1 MTGKLIIIEGAD
13 SSGKTTLIKGIK
25 KAIKV
30 DYVFNYSYPKEWE
43 MFQQAANARGQYVA
57 SMEIFKQ
64 LLAEGKTIICDRFHL
79 GEYAYGPVMRGYS
92 EWLAEW
98 IFTLEKSL
106 FNSFKLKMQ
115 VKLIILATIKSTK
128 IGYKNWKALLNLNKE
143 YPNTFK
149 QLEEINRRYISA
161 FIKTD
166 LPAELLGVTFELG
179 SKLTVLNK
187 ALNFIRRE
195 NPAYF

>member
-1 MTGKLIIIEGAD
+1 
-13 SSGKTTLIKGIK
+13 
-25 KAIKV
+25 
-30 DYVFNYSYPKEWE
+30 

-98 IFTLEKSL
+98 IFILEESL
-106 FNSFKLKMQ
+106 FKDPKLKAQ

-149 QLEEINRRYISA
+149 QLEEINLRYISA
-161 FIKTD
+161 FVKTD
-166 LPAELLGVTFELG
+166 LPVNLIPVDFEHG
-179 SKLTVLNK
+179 SKQIILNK
-187 ALNFIRRE
+187 ALDFIRRE
-195 NPAYF
+195 NIVCLQR